1 MIFVIFE
8 VVVHPEAMDK
18 YLLLATE
25 LKQEL
30 EKTPGFIRAQRFQ
43 SIGDECKLLSLSVW
57 ENEQAVDQW
66 RQNLA
71 HRLSQ
76 RQGHY
81 ELFAS
86 YTLSVAQKISQYTQ
100 EERSQA
106 PQDSQ
111 EFLHT
116 SFNEKHHNQD

>member
-18 YLLLATE
+18 YLLLAAE

-30 EKTPGFIRAQRFQ
+30 EKTPGFIRSQRFQ

-76 RQGHY
+76 RQGHQ
-81 ELFAS
+81 ELFTS
-86 YTLSVAQKISQYTQ
+86 YTLSVAQKIRQYTK

-111 EFLHT
+111 EFL
-116 SFNEKHHNQD
+116 NK